1 MSKILD
7 MQRQTGFS
15 QTTKRSPEDFYV
27 TPDKAIR
34 ALLKREKFSGIG
46 WEPACGNGA
55 ITKFFPGIKASD
67 IRTDSDIAGK
77 GGIDFLAVRQKVD
90 FIITNPPFCLITE
103 FIEHSLKCAKMKVAI
118 FGRIQLLEGKKRYH
132 LFMKHPPVRIYVFSS
147 RLNCDPDSFKS
158 RNVGILCFCWF
169 VWEKGFHGK
178 PTIDWICFK

>member
-1 MSKILD
+1 MKNPNTGCLL
-7 MQRQTGFS
+7 RQIGGIS
-15 QTTKRSPEDFYV
+15 NSARHPEDFYI
-27 TPDKAIR
+27 TPPHAVK
-34 ALLKREKFSGIG
+34 ALLKREKFNGIG

-77 GGIDFLAVRQKVD
+77 GGIDFLTAYEKVD
-90 FIITNPPFCLITE
+90 YIVTNPPFCLITE
-103 FIEHSLKCAKMKVAI
+103 FIEHSLRCAKKVAV

-132 LFMKHPPVRIYVFSS
+132 LFMKHPPIRVYVFSS
-147 RLNCDPDSFKS
+147 RVNCDPEKLKS
-158 RNVGILCFCWF
+158 GAMCFCWF